1 MLCFTSTSPLQGDLQ
16 EAATAAMRATTARIC
31 GDPGGRGVLRLGPED
46 LCKILEMYGAAG
58 EAAVRTNV
66 VQTVGEVAGMAAE
79 EAGDT
84 ASQEVLA

>member
-1 MLCFTSTSPLQGDLQ
+1 M
-16 EAATAAMRATTARIC
+16 
-31 GDPGGRGVLRLGPED
+31 LRLGPEE
-46 LCKILEMYGAAG
+46 LGKILELYSGAG

-66 VQTVGEVAGMAAE
+66 VQTVGEVAGMAAV